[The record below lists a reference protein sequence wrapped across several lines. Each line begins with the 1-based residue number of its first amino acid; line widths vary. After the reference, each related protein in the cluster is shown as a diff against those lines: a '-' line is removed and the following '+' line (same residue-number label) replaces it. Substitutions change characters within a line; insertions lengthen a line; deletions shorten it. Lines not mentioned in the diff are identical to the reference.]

1 MRATALARRLTN
13 YRSGN
18 SSDTDE
24 SRTDSTEFEQE
35 VQQCPPGCKPAKR
48 KRSTPQT
55 FTVSQVDAAL
65 DLMTINGLSE
75 LERADFSA
83 IGRKMSWAHLAEAVL
98 RRLAGDALQ
107 MKDIRAVSERA
118 DLLHN
123 RLETRRAEKI
133 RTTQST
139 QDGIDLLY
147 SVTQVIRELLKLR
160 EGVMTSDVQRAI
172 GRATGLRSRFLQLS
186 ALTPDIRPR
195 TNELEALVKSAFE
208 AVARAN
214 VSEGTKALARKSLQQ
229 WSQCLARSEPRG
241 ERITWDSD
249 DEC

>member
-18 SSDTDE
+18 SSGTDE

-35 VQQCPPGCKPAKR
+35 QCPPGCKPAKR
-48 KRSTPQT
+48 KRITPQT
-55 FTVSQVDAAL
+55 FTVAQVDAAL

-83 IGRKMSWAHLAEAVL
+83 IGRKMSWAHLAEGCL
-98 RRLAGDALQ
+98 RRLGGDVLQ
-107 MKDIRAVSERA
+107 MKDLGPVSERV
-118 DLLHN
+118 DLLHH
-123 RLETRRAEKI
+123 RLETRKAEKI

-139 QDGIDLLY
+139 QDAIDLLY

-172 GRATGLRSRFLQLS
+172 GRATGLRTRFLQLS
-186 ALTPDIRPR
+186 PLNPDVRPR
-195 TNELEALVKSAFE
+195 ANELVALVKSAIE
-208 AVARAN
+208 AVLRAN
-214 VSEGTKALARKSLQQ
+214 VSEGTKAFARKSLQQ
-229 WSQCLARSEPRG
+229 WSTCSQQPRG
-241 ERITWDSD
+241 EKVTWDSD

>member
-18 SSDTDE
+18 SSDTDQ

-35 VQQCPPGCKPAKR
+35 QCPPGCKPEKR

-55 FTVSQVDAAL
+55 FTVAQVDAAL
-65 DLMTINGLSE
+65 DLMSINGLSD

-123 RLETRRAEKI
+123 RLEMRRAEKI

-147 SVTQVIRELLKLR
+147 SVT
-160 EGVMTSDVQRAI
+160 
-172 GRATGLRSRFLQLS
+172 RSY
-186 ALTPDIRPR
+186 
-195 TNELEALVKSAFE
+195 
-208 AVARAN
+208 
-214 VSEGTKALARKSLQQ
+214 VSS
-229 WSQCLARSEPRG
+229 
-241 ERITWDSD
+241 
-249 DEC
+249 

>member
-1 MRATALARRLTN
+1 MRATALARRLTH

-18 SSDTDE
+18 SSDTDQ

-35 VQQCPPGCKPAKR
+35 QCPPGCKPEKR

-65 DLMTINGLSE
+65 DLMSINGLSD

-83 IGRKMSWAHLAEAVL
+83 IGRKMSWAHLAEGAL
-98 RRLAGDALQ
+98 RRLAGDVLQ
-107 MKDIRAVSERA
+107 MKDLRAVSERA
-118 DLLHN
+118 DLLHH
-123 RLETRRAEKI
+123 RLETRRSQKI

-139 QDGIDLLY
+139 QDAIDLLY
-147 SVTQVIRELLKLR
+147 SVTQVLRDLLTLR

-208 AVARAN
+208 GVLKAN
-214 VSEGTKALARKSLQQ
+214 VSEGTETLARKSLQQ

-241 ERITWDSD
+241 ERVTWDSD